1 MGPPC
6 TKRNAR
12 VATDTGTQSFSRWE
26 RVYSYRPPALARD
39 RYHLY
44 VNTDG
49 FPRHPPRG
57 SSQADSAG
65 TDQLI
70 SQVYNELRAL
80 AEVRLRTL
88 SPGASIQPTELL
100 NEVYLKL
107 ARDPARD
114 WAGKSHFI
122 GAAAIAMRSIL
133 VDRARRAAAIKR
145 GGAHRRVSLE
155 EADIAM
161 DRPPEEVL
169 YLDEALTRLESI
181 DSRSAKVVALR
192 FYLGLGFPEI
202 AVSLGVTER
211 TVERDWAFA
220 RRWLAHEL
228 QSVRSAGT

>member
-1 MGPPC
+1 MSADGPP
-6 TKRNAR
+6 
-12 VATDTGTQSFSRWE
+12 DHS
-26 RVYSYRPPALARD
+26 P
-39 RYHLY
+39 
-44 VNTDG
+44 DG
-49 FPRHPPRG
+49 SLP
-57 SSQADSAG
+57 ADSAG

-70 SQVYNELRAL
+70 SLVYSELRAL
-80 AEVRLRTL
+80 AEVRLKTL

-107 ARDPARD
+107 AKDPSRN

-122 GAAAIAMRSIL
+122 GAAALAMRSIL

-145 GGAHRRVSLE
+145 GGSQRRIGLE
-155 EADIAM
+155 QADIAM

-169 YLDEALTRLESI
+169 SLDEALTRLESV
-181 DSRSAKVVALR
+181 DSRSAKVVTLR

-228 QSVRSAGT
+228 QQARPSGE

>member
-1 MGPPC
+1 MSGR
-6 TKRNAR
+6 TR
-12 VATDTGTQSFSRWE
+12 S
-26 RVYSYRPPALARD
+26 PALAGGW
-39 RYHLY
+39 Y
-44 VNTDG
+44 DG
-49 FPRHPPRG
+49 FVRTNEFPERPSDGRVPPE
-57 SSQADSAG
+57 SAG

-70 SQVYNELRAL
+70 SLVYNELRAL

-107 ARDPARD
+107 SKDPSRD

-122 GAAAIAMRSIL
+122 GAAALAMRSIL

-145 GGAHRRVSLE
+145 GGAQRRVSLE

-169 YLDEALTRLESI
+169 SLDDALTRLETV

-192 FYLGLGFPEI
+192 FYLGLGFSEI

-220 RRWLAHEL
+220 RRWLVREL
-228 QSVRSAGT
+228 QSSGSISQ